1 MDAGSGSFFSIYVN
15 LLFRRIIIIADIEK
29 SSMAFTIINGQIYTP
44 GLAIIDAPQ
53 PYTPLGGGMPS
64 QTVPRKTVSNVKGNP
79 R

>member
-1 MDAGSGSFFSIYVN
+1 MS
-15 LLFRRIIIIADIEK
+15 
-29 SSMAFTIINGQIYTP
+29 FTITNGQIYTP

-64 QTVPRKTVSNVKGNP
+64 QIVPRKTVSNVKGIP